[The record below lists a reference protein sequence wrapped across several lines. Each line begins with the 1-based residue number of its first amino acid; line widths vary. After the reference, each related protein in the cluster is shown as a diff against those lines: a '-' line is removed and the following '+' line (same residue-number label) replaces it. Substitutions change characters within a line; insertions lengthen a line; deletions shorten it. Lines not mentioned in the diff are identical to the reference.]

1 MTVRGHVRNG
11 VVVLDDQLLPEGT
24 EVICTVVVHTD
35 VQPAETEPQPFEFLM
50 KYAGVVKG
58 TPPDLAKNHD
68 VYLYGQSGKE

>member
-35 VQPAETEPQPFEFLM
+35 VQPAETEPQPFAEMM
-50 KYAGVVKG
+50 KFAGMFEGEPADGSEK
-58 TPPDLAKNHD
+58 HD
-68 VYLYGQSGKE
+68 KYIYGHAD